1 MVKVMIMIMML
12 AMAIMIIVI
21 EEVVSTVVAIEVQD
35 AAPTESCSKAHMSQ

>member
-21 EEVVSTVVAIEVQD
+21 EEVVNRVVAIEVQD
-35 AAPTESCSKAHMSQ
+35 AALTE